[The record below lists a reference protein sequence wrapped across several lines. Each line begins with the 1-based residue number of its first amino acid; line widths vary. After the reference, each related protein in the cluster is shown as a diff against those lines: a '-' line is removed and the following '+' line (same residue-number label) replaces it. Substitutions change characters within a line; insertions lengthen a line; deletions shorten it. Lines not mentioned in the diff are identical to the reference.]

1 MRGSGQAAQ
10 VSYSLPWP
18 RVIEDTLFPSESEP
32 WTFEEKR
39 STGLPGRGK
48 KASSRH
54 QSRALAKLKP
64 WAWPNRRICFF
75 SDLHADPQ
83 AFLRSL
89 EAAGLVRRRGKH
101 VLDFDL
107 ERNATRSMII
117 IGGDCFAK
125 GPNTLRLL
133 DMIDRLRALGMETV
147 LLAGNHDVHTLTCLA
162 HAGQSDDP
170 RRGHLLVRKGKKS
183 IPLLKEVFDE
193 HPTEWHRLSPVL
205 HEEEARAHLFPSEA
219 WCEAFSQAARKSLP
233 KSKISAELDGIRD
246 KAQAFEALCRRHGLS
261 LAQVATAVELCRQL
275 FIKQHGRYAWFF
287 DRMALVH
294 RKASFVFVH
303 AGLDDTMA
311 RRIVKGGMSSVNK
324 DFRTRLRNDPVALSD
339 GTLGNAF
346 NTKYRGCDRLL
357 SRRGVFDLREAGV
370 NAVMHGHRRSLE
382 GQRLVLRQGL
392 PHFECD
398 ATVDLNTR
406 RAKGLGHPGGAV
418 TIIEKCGV
426 VRGISTD
433 HDYVKEFDPRAL
445 GARVTRRS

>member
-1 MRGSGQAAQ
+1 MQF
-10 VSYSLPWP
+10 SYVPSQS
-18 RVIEDTLFPSESEP
+18 RVTEDAPFPTEGEP

-39 STGLPGRGK
+39 STSLPSRGK
-48 KASSRH
+48 EAPFRH
-54 QSRALAKLKP
+54 PSRALAKLKP
-64 WAWPNRRICFF
+64 WSWPNRRICFF

-89 EAAGLVRRRGKH
+89 EAAGLVRQHGKH

-107 ERNATRSMII
+107 EHDATKSKVI

-133 DMIDRLRALGMETV
+133 DMVDRLRALGMKTV

-162 HAGQSDDP
+162 HAGTSDDP
-170 RRGHLLVRKGKKS
+170 CRGHLLVRKGKKS

-233 KSKISAELDGIRD
+233 KSKINAELDAVRG
-246 KAQAFEALCRRHGLS
+246 KAHAFEALCRRHGLS

-275 FIKQHGRYAWFF
+275 FIKPHGRYAWFF

-294 RKASFVFVH
+294 REASFVFVH
-303 AGLDDTMA
+303 AGLDDTIA
-311 RRIVKGGMSSVNK
+311 RRIAKGDMSSVNK
-324 DFRTRLRNDPVALSD
+324 DFRACLRNDPVALSD
-339 GTLGNAF
+339 GALGNAF
-346 NTKYRGCDRLL
+346 NTKYRRCDRLL
-357 SRRGVFDLREAGV
+357 SRRGVLDLREAGV

-382 GQRLVLRQGL
+382 GQKLVLRKGL

-398 ATVDLNTR
+398 ATIDLNTR

-433 HDYVKEFDPRAL
+433 HAYVKEFDPRAL